1 VTCDEVRDRLAEHLL
16 GTLDEV
22 TDAAIRSHLRS
33 CGGCRREMAAL
44 ADGMATFSR
53 AAHEVQPPP
62 ELRDRVLG
70 AVTEEWAAVP
80 EATKHRRPRRT
91 WIASAAAAA
100 AVFASLGWGVSQAN
114 VASRYEASATKYEA
128 FLHALGGKNV
138 RVGVIQPSGTQDIHG
153 SAVLYDS
160 DVQQS
165 WVLILVRAPG
175 MTGSANVEL
184 SSESGHTIEM
194 HPLEF
199 SDGGESSSWLVTS
212 SNLQSFDTVTI
223 TDASGNIV
231 ARAAVQKR

>member
-70 AVTEEWAAVP
+70 AVAEEWAAMP
-80 EATKHRRPRRT
+80 EPTKHRRPRRT
-91 WIASAAAAA
+91 WIASAVAAA
-100 AVFASLGWGVSQAN
+100 AVFASLGWGMSQAN

-184 SSESGHTIEM
+184 SSEAGHTIEM

-223 TDASGNIV
+223 TDASGHIV